1 MRTGIRREGSERG
14 RGQVDGLNWKDVE
27 RVCSF
32 AEASKTLAG
41 LRDFAMMNLMSDC
54 LLRISHESPQ
64 LWKPYRS
71 LRRISKT
78 CIPVCREVKPMIR
91 KLDLPCLTT
100 TLLAAA
106 TSVAIFLFE
115 GDAILSKIADVLA
128 LTIALMIAI
137 LAVFTD
143 GN

>member
-1 MRTGIRREGSERG
+1 
-14 RGQVDGLNWKDVE
+14 
-27 RVCSF
+27 
-32 AEASKTLAG
+32 
-41 LRDFAMMNLMSDC
+41 
-54 LLRISHESPQ
+54 
-64 LWKPYRS
+64 
-71 LRRISKT
+71 
-78 CIPVCREVKPMIR
+78 MIR